1 MKRILLGSNVFE
13 DCENVLIISGTP
25 LFSYKIAPGGL
36 KISFSISSPP
46 AKTAIQVEDNL
57 KKKGD
62 VEVKTG
68 KNYATVKMGKKMLLE
83 LSIEGDTAV
92 INLDLRP
99 IGLHIYSDPNAL
111 RVGGSQL
118 SQNIIKQSRNGI
130 SIG

>member
-1 MKRILLGSNVFE
+1 MNRIQLGSNLFE

-25 LFSYKIAPGGL
+25 LFSYKVEPGGIKL
-36 KISFSISSPP
+36 SFNVYSPP

-62 VEVKTG
+62 VEVEIG
-68 KNYATVKMGKKMLLE
+68 KNYAVIKIGKKKLLE
-83 LSIEGDTAV
+83 LSVEGDTAV

-99 IGLHIYSDPNAL
+99 LGLHIYTDPNAL
-111 RVGGSQL
+111 HVGGTQL

>member
-1 MKRILLGSNVFE
+1 MNRIQLGSNLFE

-25 LFSYKIAPGGL
+25 LFSYKVEHGGI
-36 KISFSISSPP
+36 KISFNLYSPP

-68 KNYATVKMGKKMLLE
+68 KKYADIKMGKRKLLE
-83 LSIEGDTAV
+83 LSIEEDTAV

-99 IGLHIYSDPNAL
+99 LGLNIYTDPNAL
-111 RVGGSQL
+111 HVGGTQL
-118 SQNIIKQSRNGI
+118 SQNVIKHSRNGI

>member
-1 MKRILLGSNVFE
+1 MKRALLGSNVFE

-25 LFSYKIAPGGL
+25 LFSYKIEHGGL
-36 KISFSISSPP
+36 KISFNISSPP
-46 AKTAIQVEDNL
+46 AKTSVQVEDNL
-57 KKKGD
+57 KKKGV

-68 KNYATVKMGKKMLLE
+68 KKYAAIKMGKKNLLE

-99 IGLHIYSDPNAL
+99 LGLSIYTDPNAL
-111 RVGGSQL
+111 HVGGSQL

>member
-1 MKRILLGSNVFE
+1 MKRVLLGSNLFE

-25 LFSYKIAPGGL
+25 LFSYKAEPARI

-46 AKTAIQVEDNL
+46 AKTSIQVEGNL
-57 KKKGD
+57 KKKGN

-68 KNYATVKMGKKMLLE
+68 KNYAAIKMGKKNLLE
-83 LSIEGDTAV
+83 LSVEGDTAV

-99 IGLHIYSDPNAL
+99 LGLSIYTDPNAL
-111 RVGGSQL
+111 HIGGSQL
-118 SQNIIKQSRNGI
+118 SQNVIKQSRNGI

>member
-1 MKRILLGSNVFE
+1 MNRIQLGSNLFE

-25 LFSYKIAPGGL
+25 LFTIKVEHGGI
-36 KISFSISSPP
+36 KISFNLNSPP

-68 KNYATVKMGKKMLLE
+68 KKYADIKMGKKKLLE
-83 LSIEGDTAV
+83 LSIEADTAV

-99 IGLHIYSDPNAL
+99 LGLNIYTDPNAL
-111 RVGGSQL
+111 HVGGTQL
-118 SQNIIKQSRNGI
+118 SQNVIKHSRNGI

>member
-1 MKRILLGSNVFE
+1 MKRILLGSNLFE

-25 LFSYKIAPGGL
+25 LFSYKIAPDGL

-46 AKTAIQVEDNL
+46 AKTSIQVEDNL

-62 VEVKTG
+62 VEVKTE
-68 KNYATVKMGKKMLLE
+68 KNYVAVKMGKKKLIEM
-83 LSIEGDTAV
+83 SIERNTAV

-99 IGLHIYSDPNAL
+99 LGLSIYTDPNAL
-111 RVGGSQL
+111 HVGGSQL
-118 SQNIIKQSRNGI
+118 SQNVIKQSRNGI

>member
-1 MKRILLGSNVFE
+1 MKRILLGSNLFE

-25 LFSYKIAPGGL
+25 LFSYKIAPDGL

-46 AKTAIQVEDNL
+46 AKTSIQVEDNL
-57 KKKGD
+57 KKKGN

-68 KNYATVKMGKKMLLE
+68 KNYAAIKMGKKNLLE
-83 LSIEGDTAV
+83 LSVEGDTAV

-99 IGLHIYSDPNAL
+99 LGLSIYTDPNAL
-111 RVGGSQL
+111 HIGGSQL
-118 SQNIIKQSRNGI
+118 SQNVIKQSRNGI

>member
-1 MKRILLGSNVFE
+1 MKRVLLGSNLFE

-25 LFSYKIAPGGL
+25 LFSYKIEPAWI

-46 AKTAIQVEDNL
+46 AKTSIQVEDNL

-68 KNYATVKMGKKMLLE
+68 KNYATIKMGKKNLLE

-99 IGLHIYSDPNAL
+99 LGLSVYTDPNAL
-111 RVGGSQL
+111 HVGGSQL
-118 SQNIIKQSRNGI
+118 SQNVIKQSRNGI

>member
-1 MKRILLGSNVFE
+1 MKRILLGSNLFE

-25 LFSYKIAPGGL
+25 LFSYKIAPDGL

-46 AKTAIQVEDNL
+46 AKTSIQVEDNL

-62 VEVKTG
+62 VEVKTE
-68 KNYATVKMGKKMLLE
+68 KNYVAVKMGKKKLIEM
-83 LSIEGDTAV
+83 SIERATAV

-99 IGLHIYSDPNAL
+99 LGLSIYTDPNAL
-111 RVGGSQL
+111 HVGGSQL
-118 SQNIIKQSRNGI
+118 SQNVIKQSRNGI

>member
-1 MKRILLGSNVFE
+1 MKRTLLGSNVFE
-13 DCENVLIISGTP
+13 DCENILIISGTP
-25 LFSYKIAPGGL
+25 LFSYKIEPGGP
-36 KISFSISSPP
+36 KISFNLSSPP

-57 KKKGD
+57 KKKGK
-62 VEVKTG
+62 VEVKTK

-83 LSIEGDTAV
+83 LSTEGETVV

-99 IGLHIYSDPNAL
+99 LGLSIYTDLNAL
-111 RVGGSQL
+111 HVGGSQL

>member
-1 MKRILLGSNVFE
+1 MKRILLGSNLFE

-25 LFSYKIAPGGL
+25 LFSCKMEHGGL
-36 KISFSISSPP
+36 KISFNVYSPP

-57 KKKGD
+57 KMKGD

-68 KNYATVKMGKKMLLE
+68 KNYAAVKMGKKKLLE

-99 IGLHIYSDPNAL
+99 LGLHIYTDLNAL
-111 RVGGSQL
+111 HVGGAQL
-118 SQNIIKQSRNGI
+118 SQNIIKQCRNGI